1 MYEELLLVGNPNVG
15 KTSVFNRLTRSS
27 EHVGNWHGVTVAEK
41 SKIIQYDDKA
51 LKITDLP
58 GLYSLSPYS
67 PEEQISVDKI
77 LHDNSSLIIAV
88 CEVVNLQRNLFFIA
102 AAYGSG
108 EKRYSC
114 RQYGGRTAQKRS
126 EYKLRSAVGSA

>member
-88 CEVVNLQRNLFFIA
+88 C
-102 AAYGSG
+102 
-108 EKRYSC
+108 
-114 RQYGGRTAQKRS
+114 
-126 EYKLRSAVGSA
+126 